1 MLLSSSWIRIQEL
14 YGVNLLCRKIDKGYD
29 RDLELPD
36 HIIPIGMV
44 VVGIKDED
52 KDSVR

>member
-1 MLLSSSWIRIQEL
+1 MTEI
-14 YGVNLLCRKIDKGYD
+14 
-29 RDLELPD
+29 LELPD

-52 KDSVR
+52 KDSVDRYELKDK